1 MSKKVKYNLLFAIHD
16 MMLDRAFDEYKL
28 KLSPDIS
35 ENRKARAFLT
45 HFSRVIGS
53 YKRPNYIVG
62 QEKYTEE
69 LNAELLYLIR
79 DCPLFDSN
87 GDLPEEFK

>member
-1 MSKKVKYNLLFAIHD
+1 MRKKVKYNLLFAIHD
-16 MMLDRAFDEYKL
+16 MRLDRAFEEYKL

-62 QEKYTEE
+62 QEKFTEE
-69 LNAELLYLIR
+69 LDSDLITLIR
-79 DCPLFDSN
+79 DYPLFDPN
-87 GDLPEEFK
+87 GELPKGFK